1 MENISYGQWIQDK
14 LEELANQTKTDGQI
28 WRPSYSDHD
37 RTGHE
42 LLRTWIT
49 DAGLEWRE
57 DVIGNVYGRLS
68 GVSTETIL
76 IGSHIDTVKNGGKY
90 DGAAG
95 VITGLAVLKFLKE
108 QGVRPQYTLEVVD
121 LVEEEG
127 SRFAAS
133 CQGSCAICGTLGEQE
148 LMEKDVDGITFL
160 DAAHAAGYAPE
171 RMEQAKRDDIRAY
184 LELHIEQ
191 GPLLEQSGNTIG
203 VVENIVGIATY
214 DITIHGE
221 QNHAGTTVMSLR
233 KDPVVAAARLISSL
247 TDEISARSPS
257 ATVTFGRVDTDP
269 GMPNVIAG
277 RAHLLLD
284 MREKDEEMLREHE
297 ALLMELVQKIQSNG
311 MQAEAVRTQWTR
323 PVAMDPRLVQRV
335 HEAAE
340 VEGYPFIHMNSGA
353 GHDAMVFGK
362 KVPTAMIFVPSCK
375 GISHNPLEYTST
387 EDLYAGFRV
396 LCRTVVT
403 LANPE

>member
-108 QGVRPQYTLEVVD
+108 QGVRPQYTLEVVG

-148 LMEKDVDGITFL
+148 
-160 DAAHAAGYAPE
+160 
-171 RMEQAKRDDIRAY
+171 
-184 LELHIEQ
+184 
-191 GPLLEQSGNTIG
+191 
-203 VVENIVGIATY
+203 
-214 DITIHGE
+214 
-221 QNHAGTTVMSLR
+221 
-233 KDPVVAAARLISSL
+233 
-247 TDEISARSPS
+247 
-257 ATVTFGRVDTDP
+257 
-269 GMPNVIAG
+269 
-277 RAHLLLD
+277 
-284 MREKDEEMLREHE
+284 
-297 ALLMELVQKIQSNG
+297 
-311 MQAEAVRTQWTR
+311 
-323 PVAMDPRLVQRV
+323 
-335 HEAAE
+335 
-340 VEGYPFIHMNSGA
+340 
-353 GHDAMVFGK
+353 
-362 KVPTAMIFVPSCK
+362 
-375 GISHNPLEYTST
+375 
-387 EDLYAGFRV
+387 
-396 LCRTVVT
+396 
-403 LANPE
+403 